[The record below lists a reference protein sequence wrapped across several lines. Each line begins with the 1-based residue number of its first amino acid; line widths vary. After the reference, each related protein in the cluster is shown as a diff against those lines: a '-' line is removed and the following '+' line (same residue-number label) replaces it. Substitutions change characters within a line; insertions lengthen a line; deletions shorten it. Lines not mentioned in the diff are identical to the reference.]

1 MTTPSQY
8 RIILRNKRTG
18 RTRPHA
24 TVYADLAAAARAAA
38 FLERWHGD
46 RRRPVLAEIE
56 TVGR

>member
-1 MTTPSQY
+1 MTTPPLY

-24 TVYADLAAAARAAA
+24 TVYTNLAAAARAAA

>member
-1 MTTPSQY
+1 MTIPPRY

-46 RRRPVLAEIE
+46 RRRPVLCEIE